1 MTVGQLRLLQVSTL
15 VDTLDPRHAWMRAK
29 RPAFDFDFLF
39 SSPWLDDTRKLS
51 EAGRGGFA
59 GVSAAWMPRPSLQG
73 RIHGV
78 PREPTPPGQARLLIL
93 LPPYATNQPTATR
106 GCAVGWNNL
115 LPERGMPPS
124 RQRAILT
131 ALIPASENACMT
143 TIIAPRVHDI
153 GGLEVRRAVP
163 TLQARSI
170 GSFVFVDQMGPA
182 LMHPGTAIDVRPHPH
197 IGLATVTYLWSGAI
211 GHRDTLGSDQVIRPG
226 DVNWMTAGRGIAH
239 SERTPQPD
247 RDHDNPIHGMQTW
260 VALPKSHE
268 EIEPAFYHHAAATL
282 PEQRRNGAWLRVIA
296 GRAYGEESPVK
307 VFADTLNVAID
318 LDPDAEI
325 DIDDGHRERA
335 LYILE
340 GEAQLDG
347 VDIPAQHLVIP
358 EAGARG
364 RLRAK
369 TPVKAM
375 LFGGEPLDG
384 PRHLWW
390 NFVSSSKERIEQA
403 KHDWEAGRFGTIP
416 GDDKEFI
423 PLPEH

>member
-1 MTVGQLRLLQVSTL
+1 
-15 VDTLDPRHAWMRAK
+15 
-29 RPAFDFDFLF
+29 
-39 SSPWLDDTRKLS
+39 
-51 EAGRGGFA
+51 
-59 GVSAAWMPRPSLQG
+59 
-73 RIHGV
+73 
-78 PREPTPPGQARLLIL
+78 
-93 LPPYATNQPTATR
+93 
-106 GCAVGWNNL
+106 
-115 LPERGMPPS
+115 
-124 RQRAILT
+124 
-131 ALIPASENACMT
+131 MT

-307 VFADTLNVAID
+307 VFADTSTWQSISTRMRKSISTTATASARCTSSKATRSWMAWTSRAAPG
-318 LDPDAEI
+318 DPRSRRTRPPAREDAGEG
-325 DIDDGHRERA
+325 DAVRWRA
-335 LYILE
+335 AGWPAPPVVELRVQLE
-340 GEAQLDG
+340 GAHRAGQARLG
-347 VDIPAQHLVIP
+347 GRPLRHHSGRRQGIHPAAAVLNIACCTHPKVYP
-358 EAGARG
+358 CTR
-364 RLRAK
+364 R
-369 TPVKAM
+369 
-375 LFGGEPLDG
+375 
-384 PRHLWW
+384 
-390 NFVSSSKERIEQA
+390 
-403 KHDWEAGRFGTIP
+403 
-416 GDDKEFI
+416 
-423 PLPEH
+423 